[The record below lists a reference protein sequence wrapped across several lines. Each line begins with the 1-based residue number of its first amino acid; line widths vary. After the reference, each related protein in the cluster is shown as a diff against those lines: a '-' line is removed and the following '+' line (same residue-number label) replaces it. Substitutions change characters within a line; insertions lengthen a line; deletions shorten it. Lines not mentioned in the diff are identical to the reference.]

1 MLMFYIKWWIINF
14 KEKLILINFKEK
26 LTLKIDRPHFLF

>member
-1 MLMFYIKWWIINF
+1 MLMSYIKWWIINF